1 MEDVRSVIHPEL
13 ARRLTSESEPR
24 STALFDALRSH
35 LADALR
41 AEGWGL
47 AAAKRLHG
55 HSREFVKLVHFG
67 SNEPVR
73 ITKPTL
79 VRAHLFELL
88 HDGSTWLITDID
100 GPDPA
105 LSEVDPSS
113 LT

>member
-1 MEDVRSVIHPEL
+1 MEEAQSVIHPEL
-13 ARRLTSESEPR
+13 ARRLTSEPEPAP
-24 STALFDALRSH
+24 SAIFAALRTR
-35 LADALR
+35 LADALT

-55 HSREFVKLVHFG
+55 PSREFVKLVHLG
-67 SNEPVR
+67 SNEPVL

-88 HDGSTWLITDID
+88 HEGSTWLITDID

-113 LT
+113 FR